1 MREAQVAGTNDIRP
15 QCRPGSAS
23 PPGFQSRAGRIRAF
37 ALPWLAAFAIA
48 LVRKRTVALL
58 GFAALLAVSLQA
70 HAQPVYVSSTGQ
82 SGTTGQTVSAAFYQ
96 AQKFTTGSQSGGY
109 ELGGVGLIPQFNQS
123 VVTDVFVRIYSV
135 DADGLPDSVVYTLIN
150 PGSFTGDTE
159 ERFTAPSGVA
169 MLSADT
175 SYFVAVEV
183 ASGSSVS
190 LGIVSTASNAED
202 SGGSGGWSIFDKRH
216 FWASSTGNWAESSTN
231 SKLKI
236 AVYGVAT
243 PPTLVPE
250 TWSLKPSG
258 LSLGDQFR
266 LLFLS
271 STKRDGSSTD
281 IATYNTFV
289 QTRAAAG
296 HTDIQ
301 AYSDGFTAVGCTED
315 VDAVDNTGTTGAGV
329 PIHWL
334 NGNKVAD
341 DYADFYD
348 EDWDEEGHNQNKN
361 ELGENGPNTNNSGNY
376 PWTGCDHD
384 GTEGFAL
391 SDSAALGTTDATV
404 GRPNSS
410 TSGHGPLSGGGFKDT
425 GDNRPMYGLSA
436 VFEVGTASSTDATL
450 SALVVNDGTNDLT
463 LTPTFASST
472 HVYTAAVGNATTTVT
487 LTVTVNDAGAS
498 VTGVT
503 LGGTAVSDD
512 EFIDGI
518 TIPSLVEGDNVI
530 VVTVTA
536 EDASTQ
542 DYTVTVTRARRTTT
556 TPTLPA
562 EVEVANDW
570 SLIPSGLVAG
580 DKFRLLFLSSTKTDG
595 TSYDIA
601 DYNTFVQGRA
611 AAGHTDIRAY
621 SAGFRSVGCTADSD
635 ARDNTGTTGTGVV
648 IHWLDGTKVAD
659 DNADFYNENWDNEA
673 NDKNELG
680 NNGPNTS
687 QSANYPLTGCKHIGT
702 EAFSGST
709 SEALGAPGGSVRV
722 GRPNSSGS
730 GHGPIGSNQ
739 TTADTNNRPMYG
751 LSQVFEVAAA
761 VVTNTDP
768 VFMDGAS
775 TSRDFDET
783 IGNAAVAT
791 ASNIGTAVTATD
803 TDLRRGAWPFPN
815 LPPLIGPRVDTLTYS
830 IAGADAGKF
839 GLITTNGQIRT
850 KVGEKYDHEADSS
863 YSVTL
868 TVTDGNGGTDSI
880 AVTLNVEDRDEPPL
894 APNAPTV
901 TATSGS
907 ATSLDVSWMVPTNTG
922 RPTISNYDLQ
932 YQKTTEST
940 WTNGPQNATSTSAAI
955 GSLDAG
961 TAYRVQVRATNPEGD
976 GPWSGSGSGT
986 TGTAV
991 TPGVTVS
998 ESSLTV
1004 TEEDSTGDSYTVV
1017 LDSQP
1022 TANVVVTVA
1031 GHAGTEVLPSPATL
1045 TFTRGNWETA
1055 QTVNV
1060 TANTDADTTDDTVTL
1075 THSAASTD
1083 SDYGGI
1089 AIAEVAV
1096 TVEDNDTAQVT
1107 GVRAVPEG
1115 TMLLTVRWT
1124 RVSNATGYQ
1133 IQWKSGGENY
1143 SSSRQAPVSSGS
1155 DTDRSLIGLAN
1166 GTEYTIRMR
1175 AVRSGANNGPWSD
1188 DAMGTP
1194 RAPGVTVSES
1204 SLTVTE
1210 EDAAGDSYTVVLKTR
1225 PTASVTVTVAGHAGT
1240 EVLPSPATL
1249 TFTRANWETAQTV
1262 NVTANNDADTTD
1274 DTVTLTHSAAST
1286 DSDYDGIAIAEVA
1299 VTVEDNDTAQ
1309 VTGVTVDSGNAQLVV
1324 GWDAVGNATGYRVQW
1339 KSGGQSYNTSRQA
1352 IIASGSTTSHTIS
1365 SLANGTEYTMR
1376 VKAVRT
1382 GASDG
1387 PWSEDATG
1395 TPEVPTAPGVTLS
1408 KTALTVTEEDATGDS
1423 YTVVLDTLPTA
1434 NVVVTVAGH
1443 AGTGVTLD
1451 TTTLTF
1457 TTVNWETAQ
1466 EVTVT
1471 ASDDADTAGE
1481 TVTLTHSAAS
1491 TDSDYGGIAIANV
1504 TVTVEDNDTAQV
1516 MGVTVDSGNAQL
1528 VVGWDAVGNATGYRV
1543 QWKSGG
1549 QGYNNSRQATI
1560 ASGSTTSHTIPSLAN
1575 GTEYTLRVRAVRT
1588 GANEGPWSDNA
1599 TGTPEVPTAPGVTL
1613 SKTSLTVTEEDAT
1626 GDSYTVVLDTLPT
1639 ANVVVTVAGHAGT
1652 DVTPAPTPLTFTTVN
1667 WETAQEVTVTA
1678 ADDADATDDTVTLT
1692 HSAASTDSD
1701 YGGIAIAEV
1710 AVTVEDNDTAQVTG
1724 VRVDSGNAQLV
1735 VGWDAVGNATG
1746 YRVQWKSGGQG
1757 YNNSRQATIASGS
1770 TTSHTISSLANG
1782 TEYTLRVRAVRSGA
1796 NEGPWSDD
1804 ATGTP
1809 EVPVAPGVT
1818 LSKTALTVI
1827 EEDATGD
1834 SYTVVLDTLPTA
1846 GVVVT
1851 VAGHSGTDVTATS
1864 TPLTFTTVNWETAQT
1879 VTVTAGNDADTAD
1892 ETVTLTHSA
1901 ASTDS
1906 DYGGIAIADVTVTVE
1921 DNDTS
1926 TATSTATST
1935 PTISGPAQVGMTLTA
1950 GTDDIMDAD
1959 GLTSVSYAYR
1969 WRKAG
1974 SDIDN
1979 ATSSAYTLAPSD
1991 YGEKIRV
1998 RVDFTDDAGN
2008 PESLLSDETLPVA
2021 PAAATCPTDDAT
2033 VWCATLTVGHRL
2045 EEALP
2050 GDFYVES
2057 AGFEARSGRDPYGS
2071 VAPATFSHLG
2081 VDYTVTSV
2089 FGSGN
2094 DDAAFATTPNL
2105 PVDGA
2110 GLTLHVQ
2117 TYGGEIDV
2125 ALSGTFVE
2133 APGVWYL
2140 ENMSL
2145 TNPTDA
2151 LSVVPLIRGQQVRYG
2166 RVLEPTDLDTEV
2178 TVRLSYAN
2186 RPATSTPTITG
2197 TAQVGATLTADPS
2210 GITDADGLSG
2220 ASYTYRWIRVDGG
2233 TETAISGATSDTY
2246 VPVAAD
2252 VGKQVKVEVTF
2263 ADDGDNTETLESDPY
2278 PSGGT
2283 IIAAVVGSVSV
2294 KFASSTY
2301 SATEGGSVTVRV
2313 QLSDTP
2319 ASPVTIPLT
2328 RRNLG
2333 GATNADYSGFPTA
2346 GLTFGTSDTSQT
2358 FTLLAT
2364 DDSVDDDDESVEI
2377 GFGTLPSGVVEGSPA
2392 TATVSLVDN
2401 DAAPP
2406 TVRFGAS
2413 SYTATEGGADA
2424 TVTVELSEAVGSSTT
2439 IPLTPTNRGGATN
2452 ADYTGVPL
2460 NVMFGAAQ
2468 TSRTFTVTAVDDSD
2482 NDRGESVRIGFGT
2495 LPPGVAPGSPATATV
2510 ALEDNDAWQPP
2521 TVSFG
2526 SSTYKA
2532 TEGGGAVTVTVEVD
2546 RAEVPFTLPLT
2557 RDGQGGATSS
2567 DYSGVPSS
2575 VVFRGSDTARS
2586 FTVTAVD
2593 DKVDDDGESVV
2604 IGFGAP
2610 LPAGLSLRI
2619 GSPSEATVELVD
2631 DDVPSASGAL
2641 RLVGGDRSYGRL
2653 QVYHDGRWGLVCE
2666 GNFGREEA
2674 QVACRQLG
2682 YVDGEEG
2689 FGGAGSGGLPFWL
2702 KGVQC
2707 DGTEPRLVDCVHRGL
2722 QAHYCGSFDIAGVEC
2737 SETLLSVTDARV
2749 SGALLT
2755 LVYDAAL
2762 DAGSVPS
2769 GGDFVVLAGP
2779 PGSAAA
2785 VPVTAVTVDGATVA
2799 LALARPVLPHE
2810 TVRLSYLV
2818 APMHPVQDASGVPA
2832 APLADTVVRNETPPL
2847 STDAADA
2854 VVSLAEIGGPAAHR
2868 PSVDLSPWLADGG
2881 ASAPLGRLDLS
2892 SREVADLSAL
2902 AGLTALRVLNLADN
2916 AVADVA
2922 PLSGLTGLRVLDL
2935 SSNAIA
2941 DLGPLAA
2948 LTGLERLDL
2957 SGNRIADVSAL
2968 SGLTGLE
2975 VLLLDG
2981 NRIADVLPLWSL
2993 QGLVHLGLSD
3003 NRIDE
3008 VGLLAE
3014 LGSLKRLDLG
3024 GNRVSDVSPLGDLS
3038 QLVWL
3043 RLPGNP
3049 VSDTAPLGRLTLLRW
3064 LWLDDGGAAL
3074 APNGDGRAAALWIER
3089 LSPEASR

>member
-1 MREAQVAGTNDIRP
+1 
-15 QCRPGSAS
+15 
-23 PPGFQSRAGRIRAF
+23 
-37 ALPWLAAFAIA
+37 
-48 LVRKRTVALL
+48 
-58 GFAALLAVSLQA
+58 
-70 HAQPVYVSSTGQ
+70 
-82 SGTTGQTVSAAFYQ
+82 
-96 AQKFTTGSQSGGY
+96 
-109 ELGGVGLIPQFNQS
+109 
-123 VVTDVFVRIYSV
+123 
-135 DADGLPDSVVYTLIN
+135 
-150 PGSFTGDTE
+150 
-159 ERFTAPSGVA
+159 
-169 MLSADT
+169 
-175 SYFVAVEV
+175 
-183 ASGSSVS
+183 
-190 LGIVSTASNAED
+190 
-202 SGGSGGWSIFDKRH
+202 
-216 FWASSTGNWAESSTN
+216 
-231 SKLKI
+231 
-236 AVYGVAT
+236 
-243 PPTLVPE
+243 
-250 TWSLKPSG
+250 
-258 LSLGDQFR
+258 
-266 LLFLS
+266 
-271 STKRDGSSTD
+271 
-281 IATYNTFV
+281 
-289 QTRAAAG
+289 
-296 HTDIQ
+296 
-301 AYSDGFTAVGCTED
+301 
-315 VDAVDNTGTTGAGV
+315 
-329 PIHWL
+329 
-334 NGNKVAD
+334 
-341 DYADFYD
+341 
-348 EDWDEEGHNQNKN
+348 
-361 ELGENGPNTNNSGNY
+361 
-376 PWTGCDHD
+376 
-384 GTEGFAL
+384 
-391 SDSAALGTTDATV
+391 
-404 GRPNSS
+404 
-410 TSGHGPLSGGGFKDT
+410 
-425 GDNRPMYGLSA
+425 MYGLSA

-463 LTPTFASST
+463 LDPTFASGT
-472 HVYTAAVGNATTTVT
+472 YAYDAEVANATTTVT
-487 LTVTVNDAGAS
+487 LTVTVNDAGAR

-518 TIPSLVEGDNVI
+518 TIPSLVEGDNAI

-542 DYTVTVTRARRTTT
+542 DYTVTVSRARRTTT
-556 TPTLPA
+556 TPTLPG

-621 SAGFRSVGCTADSD
+621 SDGFRAVGCTADSD
-635 ARDNTGTTGTGVV
+635 ARDNTGTIGTGVP
-648 IHWLDGTKVAD
+648 IHWLDGAKAAD
-659 DNADFYNENWDNEA
+659 HNADFYNENWDNEA

-739 TTADTNNRPMYG
+739 TTADTSTRPMYG

-815 LPPLIGPRVDTLTYS
+815 LPRLIGPRVDTLTYS

-880 AVTLNVEDRDEPPL
+880 AVTLNVEDQAEPPL

-1031 GHAGTEVLPSPATL
+1031 GHSGTDVTPAPTPL
-1045 TFTRGNWETA
+1045 TFTTVNWETA
-1055 QTVNV
+1055 QEVTV
-1060 TANTDADTTDDTVTL
+1060 TAGNDTNTADETVTL

-1115 TMLLTVRWT
+1115 TMLLTVRWA

-1133 IQWKSGGENY
+1133 IQWKSGGQNY
-1143 SSSRQAPVSSGS
+1143 SSSRQATVSSGS
-1155 DTDRSLIGLAN
+1155 DTNRALIGLAN

-1249 TFTRANWETAQTV
+1249 TFTRGNWETAQTV

-1286 DSDYDGIAIAEVA
+1286 DSDYDGIAIADVT

-1382 GASDG
+1382 GASEG
-1387 PWSEDATG
+1387 PWSDDATG

-1491 TDSDYGGIAIANV
+1491 TDSDYGGIAIAEV
-1504 TVTVEDNDTAQV
+1504 AVTVEDNDTAQV
-1516 MGVTVDSGNAQL
+1516 TGVTVDSGNAQL

-1549 QGYNNSRQATI
+1549 QSYNNSRQATI
-1560 ASGSTTSHTIPSLAN
+1560 ASGSITSHTIPSLAN

-1613 SKTSLTVTEEDAT
+1613 SKTALTVTEEDAT

-1652 DVTPAPTPLTFTTVN
+1652 GVTLDTTTLTFTTVN
-1667 WETAQEVTVTA
+1667 WETAQTVTVTA
-1678 ADDADATDDTVTLT
+1678 GNDADTAGETVTLT

-1701 YGGIAIAEV
+1701 YGGIAIADV
-1710 AVTVEDNDTAQVTG
+1710 TVTVEDNDTAQVTG
-1724 VRVDSGNAQLV
+1724 VTVDSGNAQLV
-1735 VGWDAVGNATG
+1735 VGWEAVGNATG

-1757 YNNSRQATIASGS
+1757 YNTSRQAIIASGS

-1782 TEYTLRVRAVRSGA
+1782 TEYTLRVRAVRTGA
-1796 NEGPWSDD
+1796 NEGPWSDN

-1818 LSKTALTVI
+1818 LSKTALTVT

-1851 VAGHSGTDVTATS
+1851 VAGHSGTEVTATS

-1926 TATSTATST
+1926 TATST

-1950 GTDDIMDAD
+1950 ETDDIMDAD
-1959 GLTSVSYAYR
+1959 GLTSVSYAYQ

-1974 SDIDN
+1974 SDIDT

-2033 VWCATLTVGHRL
+2033 VWCATLTVGHHL
-2045 EEALP
+2045 VEDLP
-2050 GDFYVES
+2050 GDFRVES

-2081 VDYTVTSV
+2081 VDYTVSSL
-2089 FGSGN
+2089 FGAAN
-2094 DDAAFATTPNL
+2094 DDLGFSTTPDL
-2105 PVDGA
+2105 PLEGA
-2110 GLTLHVQ
+2110 GLTLHHQ
-2117 TYGGEIDV
+2117 TYDGELEEPLADGSLLPSSTWLFED
-2125 ALSGTFVE
+2125 ATLS
-2133 APGVWYL
+2133 
-2140 ENMSL
+2140 
-2145 TNPTDA
+2145 NPSDP
-2151 LSVVPLIRGQQVRYG
+2151 LPLVPLIRGWHVRHS
-2166 RVLEPTDLDTEV
+2166 RVQEPTDLDTEV
-2178 TVRLSYAN
+2178 MVRLSYAN

-2197 TAQVGATLTADPS
+2197 TAQVGATLTALTSTID
-2210 GITDADGLSG
+2210 DADGLSDPG
-2220 ASYTYRWIRVDGG
+2220 YTYRWIRVDGG
-2233 TETAISGATSDTY
+2233 TETPISGATSDTY

-2252 VGKQVKVEVTF
+2252 VGRQVKVEVTF
-2263 ADDGDNTETLESDPY
+2263 TDDGGNEETLASVAY

-2283 IIAAVVGSVSV
+2283 IVAAVVGSVSV

-2319 ASPVTIPLT
+2319 ASQVTIPLT
-2328 RRNLG
+2328 RTNLG

-2406 TVRFGAS
+2406 TVRFGAP

-2452 ADYTGVPL
+2452 ADYTGVPP
-2460 NVMFGAAQ
+2460 NVTFGAAQ
-2468 TSRTFTVTAVDDSD
+2468 TSTTFTVTAVDDSD
-2482 NDRGESVRIGFGT
+2482 NDRGESVRIGFGP
-2495 LPPGVAPGSPATATV
+2495 LPSGVEAGSPATATV

-2526 SSTYKA
+2526 AATYTA

-2546 RAEVPFTLPLT
+2546 RAEVPFTLRLT
-2557 RDGQGGATSS
+2557 TDGQGGATSS
-2567 DYSGVPSS
+2567 DYSGVPTS
-2575 VVFRGSDTARS
+2575 VVFAESDTVKS

-2593 DKVDDDGESVV
+2593 DEVNDDGESVV
-2604 IGFGAP
+2604 IGFGSP
-2610 LPAGLSLRI
+2610 LPSGLSLRI
-2619 GSPSEATVELVD
+2619 GSPSEATVRLVD
-2631 DDVPSASGAL
+2631 NDVPSASGAL
-2641 RLVGGDRSYGRL
+2641 RLAQGGGVYGGSYGRL
-2653 QVYHDGRWGLVCE
+2653 QVYHDGQWGLVCE

-2682 YVDGEEG
+2682 FADGEEG

-2707 DGTEPRLVDCVHRGL
+2707 QGTESRLVNCLHRGL
-2722 QAHYCGSFDIAGVEC
+2722 QEHSCGSFDIAGVEC
-2737 SETLLSVTDARV
+2737 SRTPLSVMDARV

-2762 DAGSVPS
+2762 DGGSVPS

-2779 PGSAAA
+2779 PGSGSA
-2785 VPVTAVTVDGATVA
+2785 VPVTAVTVAGDTVA
-2799 LALARPVLPHE
+2799 LTLARGVLPHE
-2810 TVRLSYLV
+2810 AVRLSYLV

-2847 STDAADA
+2847 STDVADA
-2854 VVSLAEIGGPAAHR
+2854 VVALAEIGGPAAHR

-2916 AVADVA
+2916 AVADLA

-2941 DLGPLAA
+2941 DLGPLAG

-2968 SGLTGLE
+2968 SGLTRLE

-2981 NRIADVLPLWSL
+2981 NRIDDALPLWSL

-3003 NRIDE
+3003 NRIAD
-3008 VGLLAE
+3008 VGLLTE
-3014 LGSLKRLDLG
+3014 LRSLKRLDLG
-3024 GNRVSDVSPLGDLS
+3024 GNRVSDISPLGDLS
-3038 QLVWL
+3038 GLVWL

-3049 VSDTAPLGRLTLLRW
+3049 VSDVAPLGRLTLLRW
-3064 LWLDDGGAAL
+3064 LWLEAGVTGSEALGPRAQRRVPLTIETAA
-3074 APNGDGRAAALWIER
+3074 PER
-3089 LSPEASR
+3089 VGIR